1 MAANAEAKV
10 NMLDCGEAI
19 NAAFREE
26 MRRDERVVMW
36 GEDVITMES
45 PTAGSDLSTKGLFE
59 EFGGDRIRDTPVV
72 EAAIIETA
80 IGAAMGGLRPI
91 AHVMSGGFQMGCFD
105 PIFARLGTAYQEWK
119 HQGTLPVVCFA
130 QVIGGAAKGA
140 DHALSPEALFMH
152 SPGLKIVMP
161 CTAYDMKG
169 LLKTAIRDDFPV
181 MFYTHREV
189 MLRDREPIP
198 EEEYLIAFGQA
209 DVKRQG
215 EDVTIVTYSQMVH
228 RALAAAAELSEQGIG
243 VEVVDLRTLVPMDV
257 EAIVR
262 SVQKTGS
269 LLIVHEAMKRAGA
282 AGEIAMRVTEAAPDV
297 VMGLKTPIR
306 RLAAKN
312 VALPTSLRI
321 ERRIIPQVGDI
332 VETVKGIFEERQAEH
347 G

>member
-1 MAANAEAKV
+1 MAASPEAKV
-10 NMLDCGEAI
+10 RMLDSGEAI

-45 PTAGSDLSTKGLFE
+45 PTAGADLCTRGLFE

-80 IGAAMGGLRPI
+80 IGAALAGLRPI
-91 AHVMSGGFQMGCFD
+91 AHVMTGGFQMGCFD

-119 HQGTLPVVCFA
+119 HPGALPVVVMA
-130 QVIGGAAKGA
+130 SVLGGAAKGA

-152 SPGLKIVMP
+152 SPGLKVVMP
-161 CTAYDMKG
+161 STAYDTKG

-189 MLRDREPIP
+189 MIREEKEAIP
-198 EEEYLIAFGQA
+198 DEEYLIPFGQA
-209 DVKRQG
+209 DVKRRG
-215 EDVTIVTYSQMVH
+215 EDVTIVTWSGMVL
-228 RALAAAAELSEQGIG
+228 RALAAAEELAGEGIRA
-243 VEVVDLRTLVPMDV
+243 EVVDLRTLVPMDV
-257 EAIVR
+257 DTIVT
-262 SVQKTGS
+262 SVRKTGA

-282 AGEIAMRVTEAAPDV
+282 AGEVAMRVAEAAPDV
-297 VMGLKTPIR
+297 VRTLKAPIR

-321 ERRIIPQVGDI
+321 ERRLVPQVGDI
-332 VETVKGIFEERQAEH
+332 AQAAQDLVQESM
-347 G
+347 

>member
-26 MRRDERVVMW
+26 MRRDESVVMW

-189 MLRDREPIP
+189 MLRDAEPIP

-262 SVQKTGS
+262 SVKKTGS

-312 VALPTSLRI
+312 VALPTSLSI

-332 VETVKGIFEERQAEH
+332 VETVKGMFEERQAQH

>member
-1 MAANAEAKV
+1 MAATPEAKV
-10 NMLDCGEAI
+10 RMLDCGEAI

-45 PTAGSDLSTKGLFE
+45 PTAGADLCTRGLFE

-80 IGAAMGGLRPI
+80 IGAALAGLRPI
-91 AHVMSGGFQMGCFD
+91 AHVMTGGFQMGCFD

-119 HQGTLPVVCFA
+119 HPGTLPVVVMA
-130 QVIGGAAKGA
+130 SVLGGAAKGA

-152 SPGLKIVMP
+152 SPGLKVVMP
-161 CTAYDMKG
+161 STAYDTKG

-189 MLRDREPIP
+189 MIREEKEAIP
-198 EEEYLIAFGQA
+198 DEEYLIPFGQA
-209 DVKRQG
+209 DVKRRG
-215 EDVTIVTYSQMVH
+215 EDVTIVTWSGMVL
-228 RALAAAAELSEQGIG
+228 RALAAAEELAGEGIAA
-243 VEVVDLRTLVPMDV
+243 EVVDLRTLVPMDV
-257 EAIVR
+257 DTIVE
-262 SVQKTGS
+262 SVRKTGA

-282 AGEIAMRVTEAAPDV
+282 AGEVAMRVAEAAPEV
-297 VMGLKTPIR
+297 VSAMKAPIR

-321 ERRIIPQVGDI
+321 ERRLVPQVGDI
-332 VETVKGIFEERQAEH
+332 VQAAQDLVQESM
-347 G
+347 

>member
-1 MAANAEAKV
+1 MAANPEAKV
-10 NMLDCGEAI
+10 RMLDCGEAI

-45 PTAGSDLSTKGLFE
+45 PTAGADLCTRGLFE

-80 IGAAMGGLRPI
+80 IGAALAGLRPI
-91 AHVMSGGFQMGCFD
+91 AHVMTGGFQMGCFD

-119 HQGTLPVVCFA
+119 HPGTLPVVVMA
-130 QVIGGAAKGA
+130 SVLGGAAKGA

-152 SPGLKIVMP
+152 SPGLKVVMP
-161 CTAYDMKG
+161 STAYDTKG

-189 MLRDREPIP
+189 MIREKKEAIP
-198 EEEYLIAFGQA
+198 DEEYLIPFGQA
-209 DVKRQG
+209 HVKRNG
-215 EDVTIVTYSQMVH
+215 EDVTIVTWSGMVL
-228 RALAAAAELSEQGIG
+228 RALAAAEELAGEGIRA
-243 VEVVDLRTLVPMDV
+243 EVVDLRTLVPMDV
-257 EAIVR
+257 DTIVT
-262 SVQKTGS
+262 SVRKTGA

-282 AGEIAMRVTEAAPDV
+282 AGEVAMRVAEAAPDV
-297 VMGLKTPIR
+297 VRTLKAPIR

-321 ERRIIPQVGDI
+321 ERRLVPQVGDI
-332 VETVKGIFEERQAEH
+332 VQAAQDLVQESK
-347 G
+347 

>member
-1 MAANAEAKV
+1 MAANPETRV
-10 NMLDCGEAI
+10 RMLDCGEAI

-45 PTAGSDLSTKGLFE
+45 PTAGADLCTRGLFE

-80 IGAAMGGLRPI
+80 IGAALAGLRPI
-91 AHVMSGGFQMGCFD
+91 AHVMTGGFQMGCFD

-119 HQGTLPVVCFA
+119 HPGALPVVVMA
-130 QVIGGAAKGA
+130 SVLGGAAKGA

-152 SPGLKIVMP
+152 SPGLKVVMP
-161 CTAYDMKG
+161 STAYDTKG

-189 MLRDREPIP
+189 MIREEKEAIP
-198 EEEYLIAFGQA
+198 DEEYLIPFGQA
-209 DVKRQG
+209 DVKRRG
-215 EDVTIVTYSQMVH
+215 EDVTIVTWSGMVL
-228 RALAAAAELSEQGIG
+228 RALAAAEELAGEGIRA
-243 VEVVDLRTLVPMDV
+243 EVVDLRTLVPMDV
-257 EAIVR
+257 DTIVT
-262 SVQKTGS
+262 SVRKTGA

-282 AGEIAMRVTEAAPDV
+282 AGEVAMRVAEAAPDV
-297 VMGLKTPIR
+297 ARTLKAPIR

-321 ERRIIPQVGDI
+321 ERRLVPQVGDI
-332 VETVKGIFEERQAEH
+332 VQAAQDLAQESM
-347 G
+347 

>member
-1 MAANAEAKV
+1 MTEDVQEKV
-10 NMLDCGEAI
+10 RLQDCGEAI
-19 NAAFREE
+19 NGAFKEE
-26 MRRDERVVMW
+26 MRRDETVVMW

-45 PTAGSDLSTKGLFE
+45 PTAGSDFATRGLFE

-80 IGAAMGGLRPI
+80 IGAAMSGLRPI
-91 AHVMSGGFQMGCFD
+91 AHIMSGGFQMGSFD
-105 PIFARLGTAYQEWK
+105 PIFSRLGTAYQEWK

-152 SPGLKIVMP
+152 SPGLKVVMP

-189 MLRDREPIP
+189 MLRDKEPVP
-198 EEEYLIAFGQA
+198 EEEYLIPFGQA
-209 DVKRQG
+209 DVKRKGQ
-215 EDVTIVTYSQMVH
+215 DITIVSYSQMVH
-228 RALAAAAELSEQGIG
+228 RTIAAADKLSDQGVNAEVI
-243 VEVVDLRTLVPMDV
+243 DLRTLVPMDV
-257 EAIVR
+257 DTIVE
-262 SVQKTGS
+262 SVEKTGR

-282 AGEIAMRVTEAAPDV
+282 AGEIAMRVTEAAPSLV
-297 VMGLKTPIR
+297 SSMKSPIR

-312 VALPTSLRI
+312 VALPTSLTI
-321 ERRIIPQVGDI
+321 ERKLVPQVEDI
-332 VETVKGIFEERQAEH
+332 IETVIEIVNE
-347 G
+347 

>member
-1 MAANAEAKV
+1 MAANPEAKV
-10 NMLDCGEAI
+10 RMLDCGEAI

-45 PTAGSDLSTKGLFE
+45 PTAGADLCTRGLFE

-80 IGAAMGGLRPI
+80 IGAALAGLRPI
-91 AHVMSGGFQMGCFD
+91 AHVMTGGFQMGCFD

-119 HQGTLPVVCFA
+119 HPGPLPVVVMA
-130 QVIGGAAKGA
+130 SVLGGAAKGA

-161 CTAYDMKG
+161 STAYDTKG

-181 MFYTHREV
+181 LFYTHREV
-189 MLRDREPIP
+189 MIRAEKEPIP
-198 EEEYLIAFGQA
+198 EEEYLIPFGQA
-209 DVKRQG
+209 DIKRPG
-215 EDVTIVTYSQMVH
+215 DDLTIVTWSGMVL
-228 RALAAAAELSEQGIG
+228 RALAAAEELAEQGISA
-243 VEVVDLRTLVPMDV
+243 EIVDLRTLVPMDV
-257 EAIVR
+257 DTVVDSVR
-262 SVQKTGS
+262 KTGA

-282 AGEIAMRVTEAAPDV
+282 AGEVAMRVTEAAPEV
-297 VMGLKTPIR
+297 VRAMKTPIR

-321 ERRIIPQVGDI
+321 ERRLVPQVADI
-332 VETVKGIFEERQAEH
+332 AHAAETLVKERM
-347 G
+347 

>member
-1 MAANAEAKV
+1 MAANPEANV
-10 NMLDCGEAI
+10 RMLDCGEAI

-26 MRRDERVVMW
+26 MRRDDRVVMW

-45 PTAGSDLSTKGLFE
+45 PTAGADLCTRGLFE

-80 IGAAMGGLRPI
+80 IGAALAGMRPI
-91 AHVMSGGFQMGCFD
+91 AHVMTGGFQMGCFD

-119 HQGTLPVVCFA
+119 HPGPLPVVVMA
-130 QVIGGAAKGA
+130 SVLGGAAKGA

-161 CTAYDMKG
+161 STAYDTKG

-181 MFYTHREV
+181 LFYTHREV
-189 MLRDREPIP
+189 MIREEKEPIP
-198 EEEYLIAFGQA
+198 EEEYLIPFGQA
-209 DVKRQG
+209 DVKRPG
-215 EDVTIVTYSQMVH
+215 EDVTIVTWSGMVL
-228 RALAAAAELSEQGIG
+228 RALAAAEELAEQGISA
-243 VEVVDLRTLVPMDV
+243 EVVDLRTLVPMDV
-257 EAIVR
+257 DTVVDSVR
-262 SVQKTGS
+262 KTGA

-282 AGEIAMRVTEAAPDV
+282 AGEVAMRVTEAAPEV
-297 VMGLKTPIR
+297 VSAMRTPIR

-321 ERRIIPQVGDI
+321 ERRLVPQTADI
-332 VETVKGIFEERQAEH
+332 VQAAEELVKERM
-347 G
+347 

>member
-1 MAANAEAKV
+1 MAANARAKV

-19 NAAFREE
+19 NAAFKEE

-80 IGAAMGGLRPI
+80 IGAAMSGLRPI

-161 CTAYDMKG
+161 STAYDMKG

-189 MLRDREPIP
+189 MLQDKAPIP
-198 EEEYLIAFGQA
+198 EEEYLIPFGQA

-228 RALAAAAELSEQGIG
+228 RALAAAAELSEQGIS

-262 SVQKTGS
+262 SVEKTGLPAHRS
-269 LLIVHEAMKRAGA
+269 RGHEASGSSR
-282 AGEIAMRVTEAAPDV
+282 
-297 VMGLKTPIR
+297 
-306 RLAAKN
+306 
-312 VALPTSLRI
+312 
-321 ERRIIPQVGDI
+321 
-332 VETVKGIFEERQAEH
+332 
-347 G
+347 

>member
-1 MAANAEAKV
+1 MAATPEAKV
-10 NMLDCGEAI
+10 RMLDCGEAI

-45 PTAGSDLSTKGLFE
+45 PTAGADLCTRGLFE

-80 IGAAMGGLRPI
+80 IGAALAGLRPI
-91 AHVMSGGFQMGCFD
+91 AHVMTGGFQMGCFD

-119 HQGTLPVVCFA
+119 HPGPLPVVVMA
-130 QVIGGAAKGA
+130 SVLGGAAKGA

-161 CTAYDMKG
+161 STAYDTKG
-169 LLKTAIRDDFPV
+169 LLKAAIRDDFPV
-181 MFYTHREV
+181 LFYTHREV
-189 MLRDREPIP
+189 MIREEKEAIP
-198 EEEYLIAFGQA
+198 EDEYLIPFGQA
-209 DVKRQG
+209 DVKRPG
-215 EDVTIVTYSQMVH
+215 DDITIVTWSGMVL
-228 RALAAAAELSEQGIG
+228 RALAAAEELAEQGIG
-243 VEVVDLRTLVPMDV
+243 AEVVDLRTLVPLDV
-257 EAIVR
+257 DTIVA
-262 SVQKTGS
+262 SVKKTGA

-282 AGEIAMRVTEAAPDV
+282 AGEVAMRVTEAAPDV
-297 VMGLKTPIR
+297 VGAMKLPIR

-321 ERRIIPQVGDI
+321 ERRLVPQVADI
-332 VETVKGIFEERQAEH
+332 VHAAEELVREST
-347 G
+347 

>member
-1 MAANAEAKV
+1 MAANPEATV
-10 NMLDCGEAI
+10 HMLDCGEAI

-45 PTAGSDLSTKGLFE
+45 PTAGADLCTRGLFE

-80 IGAAMGGLRPI
+80 IGAALAGLRPI
-91 AHVMSGGFQMGCFD
+91 AHVMTGGFQMGCFD

-119 HQGTLPVVCFA
+119 HPGPLPVVVMA
-130 QVIGGAAKGA
+130 SVLGGAAKGA

-161 CTAYDMKG
+161 STAYDTKG

-181 MFYTHREV
+181 LFYTHREV
-189 MLRDREPIP
+189 MIREEKEPIP
-198 EEEYLIAFGQA
+198 AEEYLIPFGQA
-209 DVKRQG
+209 DIKRPG
-215 EDVTIVTYSQMVH
+215 EDVTIVTWSGMVL
-228 RALAAAAELSEQGIG
+228 RALAAAEELAEQGISA
-243 VEVVDLRTLVPMDV
+243 EIVDLRTLVPMDV
-257 EAIVR
+257 DTVVDSVR
-262 SVQKTGS
+262 KTGT

-282 AGEIAMRVTEAAPDV
+282 AGEVAMRVTEAAPEV
-297 VMGLKTPIR
+297 VGAMKTPIR

-321 ERRIIPQVGDI
+321 ERRLVPQVADI
-332 VETVKGIFEERQAEH
+332 ALAAEQLVKERR
-347 G
+347 

>member
-1 MAANAEAKV
+1 MAANPETKV
-10 NMLDCGEAI
+10 RMLDCGEAI

-45 PTAGSDLSTKGLFE
+45 PTAGADLCTRGLFE

-80 IGAAMGGLRPI
+80 IGAALAGLRPI
-91 AHVMSGGFQMGCFD
+91 AHVMTGGFQMGCFD

-119 HQGTLPVVCFA
+119 HPGTLPVVVMA
-130 QVIGGAAKGA
+130 SVLGGAAKGA

-161 CTAYDMKG
+161 STAYDTKG
-169 LLKTAIRDDFPV
+169 LLKTAIRDDLPV

-189 MLRDREPIP
+189 MIREEKEAIP
-198 EEEYLIAFGQA
+198 DEEYLIPFGQA
-209 DVKRQG
+209 DVKRRG
-215 EDVTIVTYSQMVH
+215 EDVTIVTWSGMVL
-228 RALAAAAELSEQGIG
+228 RALTAAEELAGEGIRA
-243 VEVVDLRTLVPMDV
+243 EVVDLRTLVPMDV
-257 EAIVR
+257 DTIVT
-262 SVQKTGS
+262 SVRKTGA

-282 AGEIAMRVTEAAPDV
+282 AGEVAMRVAEAAPDV
-297 VMGLKTPIR
+297 VRTLKAPMR

-321 ERRIIPQVGDI
+321 ERRLVPQVGDI
-332 VETVKGIFEERQAEH
+332 VQAAQDLVQESM
-347 G
+347 

>member
-1 MAANAEAKV
+1 MAANPEAKV
-10 NMLDCGEAI
+10 RMLDCGEAI

-26 MRRDERVVMW
+26 MRRDDRVVMW

-45 PTAGSDLSTKGLFE
+45 PTAGADLCTRGLFE

-80 IGAAMGGLRPI
+80 IGAALAGLRPI
-91 AHVMSGGFQMGCFD
+91 AHVMTGGFQMGCFD

-119 HQGTLPVVCFA
+119 HPGTLPVVVMA
-130 QVIGGAAKGA
+130 SVLGGAAKGA

-161 CTAYDMKG
+161 STAYDTKG

-181 MFYTHREV
+181 LFYTHREV
-189 MLRDREPIP
+189 MIREEKEPIP
-198 EEEYLIAFGQA
+198 DEEYLIPFGQA
-209 DVKRQG
+209 DVKRPG
-215 EDVTIVTYSQMVH
+215 EDVTIVAWSGMVL
-228 RALAAAAELSEQGIG
+228 RALAAAEELAEEGIDA
-243 VEVVDLRTLVPMDV
+243 EVVDLRTLVPMDV
-257 EAIVR
+257 DAIVA
-262 SVQKTGS
+262 SVRKTGA

-282 AGEIAMRVTEAAPDV
+282 AGEVAMRVTEAAPEV
-297 VMGLKTPIR
+297 VSAMKTPIR

-321 ERRIIPQVGDI
+321 ERRVVPQVADI
-332 VETVKGIFEERQAEH
+332 VQAAEELV
-347 G
+347 

>member
-1 MAANAEAKV
+1 MAANPEAKV
-10 NMLDCGEAI
+10 RMLDCGEAI

-45 PTAGSDLSTKGLFE
+45 PTAGADLCTRGLFE

-80 IGAAMGGLRPI
+80 IGAALAGLRPI
-91 AHVMSGGFQMGCFD
+91 AHVMTGGFQMGCFD

-119 HQGTLPVVCFA
+119 HPGPLPVVVMA
-130 QVIGGAAKGA
+130 SVLGGAAKGA

-161 CTAYDMKG
+161 STAYDTKG

-181 MFYTHREV
+181 LFYTHREV
-189 MLRDREPIP
+189 MIGAEKEPIP
-198 EEEYLIAFGQA
+198 EEEYLIPFGKA
-209 DVKRQG
+209 DIKRPG
-215 EDVTIVTYSQMVH
+215 DDLTIVTWSGMVL
-228 RALAAAAELSEQGIG
+228 RALAAAEELAEQGISA
-243 VEVVDLRTLVPMDV
+243 EIVDLRTLVPMDV
-257 EAIVR
+257 DAVVDSVR
-262 SVQKTGS
+262 KTGA

-282 AGEIAMRVTEAAPDV
+282 AGEVAMRVTEAAPEV
-297 VMGLKTPIR
+297 VSAMKTPIR

-321 ERRIIPQVGDI
+321 ERRLVPQVADI
-332 VETVKGIFEERQAEH
+332 AHAAETLVKERM
-347 G
+347 

>member
-1 MAANAEAKV
+1 MAANPKPKV
-10 NMLDCGEAI
+10 RMLDCGEAI

-45 PTAGSDLSTKGLFE
+45 PTAGADLCTRGLFE

-80 IGAAMGGLRPI
+80 IGAALAGLRPI
-91 AHVMSGGFQMGCFD
+91 AHVMTGGFQMGCFD

-119 HQGTLPVVCFA
+119 HPGTLPVVVMA
-130 QVIGGAAKGA
+130 SVLGGAAKGA

-152 SPGLKIVMP
+152 SPGLKVVMP
-161 CTAYDMKG
+161 STAYDTKG

-189 MLRDREPIP
+189 MIREEKEAIP
-198 EEEYLIAFGQA
+198 DEEYLIPFGQA
-209 DVKRQG
+209 DVKRNG
-215 EDVTIVTYSQMVH
+215 EDVTIVTWSGMVL
-228 RALAAAAELSEQGIG
+228 RALAAAEELAGEGIAA
-243 VEVVDLRTLVPMDV
+243 EVVDLRTLVPMDV
-257 EAIVR
+257 DTIVT
-262 SVQKTGS
+262 SVRKTGA

-282 AGEIAMRVTEAAPDV
+282 AGEVAMRVAEAAPDV
-297 VMGLKTPIR
+297 VRTLKAPIR

-321 ERRIIPQVGDI
+321 ERRLVPQVGDI
-332 VETVKGIFEERQAEH
+332 VQAAQDLVQESM
-347 G
+347 

>member
-1 MAANAEAKV
+1 MAANPEAKV
-10 NMLDCGEAI
+10 RMLDCGEAI

-45 PTAGSDLSTKGLFE
+45 PTAGADLCTRGLFE

-80 IGAAMGGLRPI
+80 IGAALAGLRPI
-91 AHVMSGGFQMGCFD
+91 AHVMTGGFQMGCFD

-119 HQGTLPVVCFA
+119 HPGPLPVVVMA
-130 QVIGGAAKGA
+130 SVLGGAAKGA

-161 CTAYDMKG
+161 STAYDTKG
-169 LLKTAIRDDFPV
+169 LLKTAIRDDLPV
-181 MFYTHREV
+181 LFYTHREV
-189 MLRDREPIP
+189 MIREEKEPVP
-198 EEEYLIAFGQA
+198 EEEYLIPFGKA
-209 DVKRQG
+209 DIKRPG
-215 EDVTIVTYSQMVH
+215 EDVTIVTWSGMVL
-228 RALAAAAELSEQGIG
+228 RALAAAEELAEQGISA
-243 VEVVDLRTLVPMDV
+243 EVVDLRTLVPMDV
-257 EAIVR
+257 DTVVDSVR
-262 SVQKTGS
+262 KTGT

-282 AGEIAMRVTEAAPDV
+282 AGEVAMRVTEAAPEV
-297 VMGLKTPIR
+297 VSAMKTPIR

-321 ERRIIPQVGDI
+321 ERRLVPQVADI
-332 VETVKGIFEERQAEH
+332 VQAAEELVKERM
-347 G
+347 

>member
-1 MAANAEAKV
+1 MAANPEANV
-10 NMLDCGEAI
+10 RMLDCGEAI

-26 MRRDERVVMW
+26 MRRDDRVVMW

-45 PTAGSDLSTKGLFE
+45 PTAGADLCTRGLFE

-80 IGAAMGGLRPI
+80 IGAALAGMRPI
-91 AHVMSGGFQMGCFD
+91 AHVMTGGFQMGCFD

-119 HQGTLPVVCFA
+119 HPGPLPVVVMA
-130 QVIGGAAKGA
+130 SVLGGAAKGA

-161 CTAYDMKG
+161 STAYDTKG

-181 MFYTHREV
+181 LFYTHREV
-189 MLRDREPIP
+189 MIREEKEPIP
-198 EEEYLIAFGQA
+198 EEEYLIPFGHA
-209 DVKRQG
+209 DVKRPG
-215 EDVTIVTYSQMVH
+215 EDMTIVTWSGMVL
-228 RALAAAAELSEQGIG
+228 RALAAAEELAEQGISA
-243 VEVVDLRTLVPMDV
+243 EVVDLRTLVPMDV
-257 EAIVR
+257 DTVVDSVR
-262 SVQKTGS
+262 KTGA

-282 AGEIAMRVTEAAPDV
+282 AGEVAMRVTEAAPEV
-297 VMGLKTPIR
+297 VSAMRTPIR

-321 ERRIIPQVGDI
+321 ERRLVPQTADI
-332 VETVKGIFEERQAEH
+332 VQAAEELVKERM
-347 G
+347 

>member
-1 MAANAEAKV
+1 MAANPEAKV
-10 NMLDCGEAI
+10 RMLDCGEAI

-45 PTAGSDLSTKGLFE
+45 PTAGADLSTRGLFE

-80 IGAAMGGLRPI
+80 IGAALAGLRPV
-91 AHVMSGGFQMGCFD
+91 AHVMTGGFQMGCFD

-119 HQGTLPVVCFA
+119 HPGPLPVVVMA
-130 QVIGGAAKGA
+130 SVLGGAAKGA

-161 CTAYDMKG
+161 STAYDTKG
-169 LLKTAIRDDFPV
+169 LLKTAIRDDLPV
-181 MFYTHREV
+181 LFYTHREV
-189 MLRDREPIP
+189 MIREEKEPVP
-198 EEEYLIAFGQA
+198 EEEYLIPFGQA
-209 DVKRQG
+209 DIKRPG
-215 EDVTIVTYSQMVH
+215 EDVTIVTWSGMVL
-228 RALAAAAELSEQGIG
+228 RALAAAEELAEQGISA
-243 VEVVDLRTLVPMDV
+243 EVVDLRTLVPMDV
-257 EAIVR
+257 DTVVDSVR
-262 SVQKTGS
+262 KTGT

-282 AGEIAMRVTEAAPDV
+282 AGEVAMRVTEAAPEV
-297 VMGLKTPIR
+297 VSAMKTPIR

-321 ERRIIPQVGDI
+321 ERRLVPQVADI
-332 VETVKGIFEERQAEH
+332 VQAAEELVKEPM
-347 G
+347 

>member
-1 MAANAEAKV
+1 MAANPEAKV
-10 NMLDCGEAI
+10 RMLDCGEAI

-45 PTAGSDLSTKGLFE
+45 PTAGADLCTRGLFE

-80 IGAAMGGLRPI
+80 IGAALAGLRPI
-91 AHVMSGGFQMGCFD
+91 AHVMTGGFQMGCFD

-119 HQGTLPVVCFA
+119 HLGPLPVVVMA
-130 QVIGGAAKGA
+130 SVLGGAAKGA

-161 CTAYDMKG
+161 STAYDTKG
-169 LLKTAIRDDFPV
+169 LLKTAIRDDLPV
-181 MFYTHREV
+181 LFYTHREV
-189 MLRDREPIP
+189 MIREVKEPVP
-198 EEEYLIAFGQA
+198 KEEYLIPFGQA
-209 DVKRQG
+209 DIKRPG
-215 EDVTIVTYSQMVH
+215 EDLTIVTWSGMVL
-228 RALAAAAELSEQGIG
+228 RALAAAEELAEQGISA
-243 VEVVDLRTLVPMDV
+243 EVVDLRTLVPMDV
-257 EAIVR
+257 DTVVDSVR
-262 SVQKTGS
+262 KTGT

-282 AGEIAMRVTEAAPDV
+282 AGEVAMRVTEAAPEV
-297 VMGLKTPIR
+297 VSAMKTPIH

-321 ERRIIPQVGDI
+321 ERRLVPQVADI
-332 VETVKGIFEERQAEH
+332 VQAAEELVKERM
-347 G
+347 

>member
-1 MAANAEAKV
+1 MAANPETKV
-10 NMLDCGEAI
+10 RMLDCGEAI

-45 PTAGSDLSTKGLFE
+45 PTAGADLCTRGLFE

-80 IGAAMGGLRPI
+80 IGAALAGLRPI
-91 AHVMSGGFQMGCFD
+91 AHVMTGGFQMGCFD

-119 HQGTLPVVCFA
+119 HPGPLPVVVMA
-130 QVIGGAAKGA
+130 SVLGGAAKGA

-161 CTAYDMKG
+161 STAYDTKG

-181 MFYTHREV
+181 LFYTHREV
-189 MLRDREPIP
+189 MIQEEKEAIP
-198 EEEYLIAFGQA
+198 DGEYLIPFGQA
-209 DVKRQG
+209 DIKRAG
-215 EDVTIVTYSQMVH
+215 DDLTIVAWSGMVL
-228 RALAAAAELSEQGIG
+228 RALAAAEELAEQGISA
-243 VEVVDLRTLVPMDV
+243 EIVDLRTLVPMDV
-257 EAIVR
+257 DTVVDSVR
-262 SVQKTGS
+262 KTGT

-282 AGEIAMRVTEAAPDV
+282 AGEVAMRVTEAAPEV
-297 VMGLKTPIR
+297 VSAMKTPIR

-321 ERRIIPQVGDI
+321 ERRLVPQVADI
-332 VETVKGIFEERQAEH
+332 ARAAEELVQEST
-347 G
+347 

>member
-1 MAANAEAKV
+1 MAANPKPKV
-10 NMLDCGEAI
+10 RMLDSGEAI

-45 PTAGSDLSTKGLFE
+45 PTAGADLCTRGLFE

-80 IGAAMGGLRPI
+80 IGAALAGLRPI
-91 AHVMSGGFQMGCFD
+91 AHVMTGGFQMGCFD

-119 HQGTLPVVCFA
+119 HPGTLPVVVMA
-130 QVIGGAAKGA
+130 SILGGAAKGA

-161 CTAYDMKG
+161 STAYDTKG

-189 MLRDREPIP
+189 MIRDEKEPIP
-198 EEEYLIAFGQA
+198 DEEYLIPFGQA
-209 DVKRQG
+209 DVKRRG
-215 EDVTIVTYSQMVH
+215 EDVTIVTWSGMVL
-228 RALAAAAELSEQGIG
+228 RALAAAEELAGEGIRA
-243 VEVVDLRTLVPMDV
+243 EVVDLRTLVPMDV
-257 EAIVR
+257 DTIVT
-262 SVQKTGS
+262 SVRKTGA

-282 AGEIAMRVTEAAPDV
+282 AGEVAMRVAEAAPDV
-297 VMGLKTPIR
+297 VRTLKAPIR

-321 ERRIIPQVGDI
+321 ERRLVPQVGDI
-332 VETVKGIFEERQAEH
+332 AQAAQDLVQESM
-347 G
+347 

>member
-1 MAANAEAKV
+1 MAANPEARV
-10 NMLDCGEAI
+10 RMLDCGEAI

-45 PTAGSDLSTKGLFE
+45 PTAGADLCTRGLFE

-80 IGAAMGGLRPI
+80 IGAALAGLRPI
-91 AHVMSGGFQMGCFD
+91 AHVMTGGFQMGCFD

-119 HQGTLPVVCFA
+119 HPGTLPVVVMA
-130 QVIGGAAKGA
+130 SVLGGAAKGA

-161 CTAYDMKG
+161 STAYDTKG

-189 MLRDREPIP
+189 MIREEKEAIP
-198 EEEYLIAFGQA
+198 GEEYLIPFGQA
-209 DVKRQG
+209 DVKRTG
-215 EDVTIVTYSQMVH
+215 EDVTIVTWSGMVL
-228 RALAAAAELSEQGIG
+228 RALAAAEELANEGIRA
-243 VEVVDLRTLVPMDV
+243 EVVDLRTLVPMDV
-257 EAIVR
+257 DTIVT
-262 SVQKTGS
+262 SVRKTGA

-282 AGEIAMRVTEAAPDV
+282 AGEVAMRVAEAAPDV
-297 VMGLKTPIR
+297 VRNLKAPIR

-321 ERRIIPQVGDI
+321 ERRLVPQVGDI
-332 VETVKGIFEERQAEH
+332 VQAAQDLVQESM
-347 G
+347 

>member
-1 MAANAEAKV
+1 MAANPEAKV
-10 NMLDCGEAI
+10 RMLDCGEAI

-45 PTAGSDLSTKGLFE
+45 PTAGADLCTRGLFE

-80 IGAAMGGLRPI
+80 IGAALAGLRPI
-91 AHVMSGGFQMGCFD
+91 AHVMTGGFQMGCFD

-119 HQGTLPVVCFA
+119 HPGTLPVVVMA
-130 QVIGGAAKGA
+130 SVLGGAAKGA

-161 CTAYDMKG
+161 STAYDTKG

-189 MLRDREPIP
+189 MIREEKEAIP
-198 EEEYLIAFGQA
+198 DEEYLIPFGQA
-209 DVKRQG
+209 DVKRRG
-215 EDVTIVTYSQMVH
+215 EDVTIVTWSGMVL
-228 RALAAAAELSEQGIG
+228 RALTAAEELAGEGIRA
-243 VEVVDLRTLVPMDV
+243 EVVDLRTLVPMDV
-257 EAIVR
+257 DTIVT
-262 SVQKTGS
+262 SVRKTGA

-282 AGEIAMRVTEAAPDV
+282 AGEVAMRVAEAAPDV
-297 VMGLKTPIR
+297 VRTLKAPMR

-321 ERRIIPQVGDI
+321 ERRLVPQVGDI
-332 VETVKGIFEERQAEH
+332 VQAAQDLVQESM
-347 G
+347 

>member
-1 MAANAEAKV
+1 MAANPEAKV
-10 NMLDCGEAI
+10 RMLDCGEAI

-26 MRRDERVVMW
+26 MHRDERVVMW

-45 PTAGSDLSTKGLFE
+45 PTAGADLCTRGLFE

-80 IGAAMGGLRPI
+80 IGAALAGLRPI
-91 AHVMSGGFQMGCFD
+91 AHVMTGGFQMGCFD

-119 HQGTLPVVCFA
+119 HPGTLPVVVMA
-130 QVIGGAAKGA
+130 SVLGGAAKGA

-152 SPGLKIVMP
+152 SPGLKVVMP
-161 CTAYDMKG
+161 STAYDTKG

-189 MLRDREPIP
+189 MIREEKEAIP
-198 EEEYLIAFGQA
+198 DEEYLIPFGQA
-209 DVKRQG
+209 DVKRCG
-215 EDVTIVTYSQMVH
+215 EDVTIVTWSGMVL
-228 RALAAAAELSEQGIG
+228 RALAAAEELAGEGIRA
-243 VEVVDLRTLVPMDV
+243 EVVDLRTLVPMDV
-257 EAIVR
+257 DTIVT
-262 SVQKTGS
+262 SVRKTGA

-282 AGEIAMRVTEAAPDV
+282 AGEVAMRVAEAAPDV
-297 VMGLKTPIR
+297 VRTLKAPIR

-321 ERRIIPQVGDI
+321 ERRLVPQVGDI
-332 VETVKGIFEERQAEH
+332 VQAAQDLVQESM
-347 G
+347 